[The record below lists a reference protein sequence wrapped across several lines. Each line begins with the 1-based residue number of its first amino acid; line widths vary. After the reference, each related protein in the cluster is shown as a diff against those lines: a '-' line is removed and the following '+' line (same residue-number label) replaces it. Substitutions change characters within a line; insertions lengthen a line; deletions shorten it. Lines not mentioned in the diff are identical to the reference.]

1 MSSPGQKRGACG
13 HAMASFDGHLSC
25 ARCRDKGKGK
35 DTCVENKD
43 STNCSHCNALTPEQK
58 AQLATPSY
66 KLKKEKREAKKAE
79 TETPMESNT
88 LVDPSSVSVLGVVDN
103 AGVVSPSVP
112 PEKKVK
118 KDKDKVV
125 VKTKKSTSS
134 AESKIADLDLKWSER
149 FNRLEALL
157 LSKSLQPSF
166 SADVRVSP
174 SHTPPANISKDSEPF
189 FQPSVSSVQHSNV
202 ERTGPDNTDAS
213 QHQSAGK
220 LQNTPPAQRTGPDIQ
235 LATKQQSAGKLSD
248 KPSRVHHSSKRTGP
262 DNKDASQQQSA
273 GKLPVQT
280 SGRTGPDKMSSK
292 QGFTGKSLSERPVS
306 DRPSDRPV
314 DRLQSSSSPDLHRS
328 SRQDSIS
335 SQESAS
341 DSDLSDRPPIEL
353 FVEDA
358 ELSDNQEVE
367 PDQNVSEDQTY
378 RETMRGIRAYMGWSH
393 VPDID
398 SSNPSDDNP
407 FAGPKTPAPSKISVQ
422 MPTEDWLCRK
432 LAKLN
437 MTLVEGYPSR
447 TSEAGGL
454 LVDQFLRPAKS
465 QVRWYGICPA
475 QKCDPPAVSS
485 WNVGASKINSSYSRI
500 ARKAGMAAT
509 PPASR
514 RISQD
519 TLRRWEQTARE
530 ATVVCNQTASFN
542 RCMFKVQEDMHSQL
556 KSIRMESK
564 GKGSTK
570 ASEALDELQHLIEF
584 NSSITQSAARAMEH
598 LTDFVFV
605 TMGNLTLVRR
615 DSYLSH
621 VKNGIKH
628 DTLAALRTGP
638 LQFSTI
644 FPDSVIKKAE
654 EEIAYYDSK
663 GQSANIPKGKG
674 RYHPYER
681 VDRKS
686 EGRQEAKV
694 DRQAWKNI
702 GKRQNKRG
710 RGRNFNFS
718 SRPAKGQQSYK

>member
-25 ARCRDKGKGK
+25 ACCRDKGKGK
-35 DTCVENKD
+35 DTCVEDKD

-66 KLKKEKREAKKAE
+66 KLKKEKREAKKLE
-79 TETPMESNT
+79 TETPKDSES
-88 LVDPSSVSVLGVVDN
+88 LVDPSSVSVIGVVDN
-103 AGVVSPSVP
+103 AGVVQSPSVP
-112 PEKKVK
+112 PEKKIK
-118 KDKDKVV
+118 KDKVLTKP
-125 VKTKKSTSS
+125 KKSMSS
-134 AESKIADLDLKWSER
+134 TEGKIADLDVKWSER

-157 LSKSLQPSF
+157 LSKSFPPSF
-166 SADVRVSP
+166 SADVQVSP

-189 FQPSVSSVQHSNV
+189 FQPSVSSTASSKV
-202 ERTGPDNTDAS
+202 ERTGPDISDAS

-220 LQNTPPAQRTGPDIQ
+220 LQETPPIQRTGPDTQ
-235 LATKQQSAGKLSD
+235 LAAKQQLAGKLPG
-248 KPSRVHHSSKRTGP
+248 KLSRVDLPSKRTGP
-262 DNKDASQQQSA
+262 DNKDATTHQSA
-273 GKLPVQT
+273 SKLPPQT
-280 SGRTGPDKMSSK
+280 SGHV
-292 QGFTGKSLSERPVS
+292 TGKSVSDRPFT
-306 DRPSDRPV
+306 DRPSDRPS

-328 SRQDSIS
+328 SRRDSIS
-335 SQESAS
+335 SLDSATG
-341 DSDLSDRPPIEL
+341 SDLSDRPPIEL

-358 ELSDNQEVE
+358 ELSDNQEGE
-367 PDQNVSEDQTY
+367 PDQNISEDQTY
-378 RETMRGIRAYMGWSH
+378 RETMRGIRSYMGCSH

-407 FAGPKTPAPSKISVQ
+407 FAGPKAPAASKISVH

-465 QVRWYGICPA
+465 QSRWYGICPG
-475 QKCDPPAVSS
+475 QKCEPPAMAS
-485 WNVGASKINSSYSRI
+485 WNVAASKINSSYSRI
-500 ARKAGMAAT
+500 ARKADMAVT

-530 ATVVCNQTASFN
+530 ATVICNQTASFN
-542 RCMFKVQEDMHSQL
+542 RCMFKVQEDMRAQL

-570 ASEALDELQHLIEF
+570 SSEALDELQHLIEF
-584 NSSITQSAARAMEH
+584 NSSITQSASRAMEH

-615 DSYLSH
+615 DSYLSY

-628 DTLAALRTGP
+628 DTLAALHTGP

-674 RYHPYER
+674 RCHPYER
-681 VDRKS
+681 ADKRS
-686 EGRQEAKV
+686 EGRPDARVE
-694 DRQAWKNI
+694 RQAWKNI

-710 RGRNFNFS
+710 KGRSFNFS